1 MSGVTTSE
9 LNEDE
14 KAVRRN
20 LVELKERRKDLIDRR
35 KKIYDEF
42 EQLRVDLNETL
53 DSIKK
58 LGRSSPMNMN
68 EAASILEV
76 SRQRLNQIRKGQQH

>member
-14 KAVRRN
+14 KAVRRK